1 MTATSS
7 LLSPAVRRG
16 AAAIAYLLVV
26 TALLATAAGSALDL
40 LRRFG
45 AVDTA
50 QARLAALNGR
60 AASPPTGAATK
71 QSPLLEGQSVTIA
84 GAALQQRV
92 GAAVANVGGALLS
105 SQVDLEGPQAKDGF
119 VELTV
124 DVEVAQLTLQA
135 LLYDI
140 EAGMPYF
147 FIEKLAI
154 QAPQAA
160 GKAENSKMRVTRT
173 GVMVFIA
180 LGAVASA
187 CANEAI
193 GPTAALET
201 GVSRRHDESAAAP
214 FSAAPPPAPGE
225 SAPPRGNPL
234 WSIPLR
240 ALTETRERPL
250 FSPSRR
256 PLRPIIPAA
265 PEPMQ
270 PPPPLAAAPAEPE
283 SPPLTLIGT
292 VVGGR
297 LDAGVALLL
306 DATTNVVARARVG
319 ESASGWRVRSVAERS
334 IIVEK
339 SGLSVTLAL
348 SDPRETAPVAE
359 PRPPSPFAPLQRT
372 R

>member
-1 MTATSS
+1 M
-7 LLSPAVRRG
+7 RG
-16 AAAIAYLLVV
+16 
-26 TALLATAAGSALDL
+26 
-40 LRRFG
+40 
-45 AVDTA
+45 
-50 QARLAALNGR
+50 
-60 AASPPTGAATK
+60 
-71 QSPLLEGQSVTIA
+71 
-84 GAALQQRV
+84 
-92 GAAVANVGGALLS
+92 
-105 SQVDLEGPQAKDGF
+105 
-119 VELTV
+119 
-124 DVEVAQLTLQA
+124 
-135 LLYDI
+135 
-140 EAGMPYF
+140 
-147 FIEKLAI
+147 
-154 QAPQAA
+154 
-160 GKAENSKMRVTRT
+160 TRT

-214 FSAAPPPAPGE
+214 FSAAPGE

-270 PPPPLAAAPAEPE
+270 PPPPLAAAPAEPQG
-283 SPPLTLIGT
+283 PPLTLIGT

-319 ESASGWRVRSVAERS
+319 ESASGWRVRAVAERS

-348 SDPRETAPVAE
+348 PDPRETAPVAD
-359 PRPPSPFAPLQRT
+359 PRPPSPFAPLQQT